1 MSGPVRAALL
11 DSPVGALAI
20 AADDDAIVRISWPGP
35 GETVRPD
42 PEAARHAVLARAS
55 AQLAEYFA
63 GARRAFDL
71 PLAPAGTAFQRRV
84 WDALAR
90 IPWGQTATYGQV
102 AARVGSAPRAVGG
115 ACGANPIPIVIPC
128 HRVLAGGGRAGGYS
142 GGRGIATKAALL
154 RLEGVDLAAPDRFA
168 AAL

>member
-1 MSGPVRAALL
+1 MSGPVRAALF
-11 DSPVGALAI
+11 DSPVGPLVI
-20 AADDDAIVRISWPGP
+20 TADGDAIVRIDWTTPDGDRPNSGGP
-35 GETVRPD
+35 D
-42 PEAARHAVLARAS
+42 SSLLARAG

-90 IPWGQTATYGQV
+90 IPWGETATYGEI

-142 GGRGIATKAALL
+142 GGAGIATKAALL
-154 RLEGVDLAAPDRFA
+154 RLEGVDLAAPERFA